1 MKKLDRQRKVTLAVL
16 SMALVVAV
24 YLNWQYSRTGAD
36 VHIMTD
42 EASAILNEELVQTIE
57 QQTVNNDGDMLAAD
71 AETEMETVKN
81 YGDAQLVATTEKS
94 AKKYFEET
102 RLARQKSR
110 DEALDIL
117 QKTLKN
123 AKISEAEKTQA
134 TEKLSVIVK
143 DITTETD
150 VENLVKAK
158 GFSDCVAFISDGKIS
173 VAVQTKNG
181 ELTKQNVAQIRDIV
195 LSKTDI
201 ETQNIVV
208 IEVK

>member
-1 MKKLDRQRKVTLAVL
+1 MKKLDRQRKVTLMAL

-36 VHIMTD
+36 MNIVARETDAQQQEILDIMQQQN
-42 EASAILNEELVQTIE
+42 LNP
-57 QQTVNNDGDMLAAD
+57 DGDMLAVA
-71 AETEMETVKN
+71 AEDEVHN
-81 YGDAQLVATTEKS
+81 YGDAQLVATT
-94 AKKYFEET
+94 AKNSQKYFEET

-117 QKTLKN
+117 QKSLKN
-123 AKISEAEKTQA
+123 AKISDAEKTQA
-134 TEKLSVIVK
+134 TEKLAKIIQDMTV
-143 DITTETD
+143 ETD

-173 VAVQTKNG
+173 VAVKPSNG

-195 LSKTDI
+195 LSKTTADP
-201 ETQNIVV
+201 QDIVV